1 MSPAPD
7 RTAEVAAVLSQINR
21 AWLEGTPDA
30 IGDHVADDVVMVF
43 PAFKGSAK
51 GREAFVG
58 GFRGFLASARIV
70 SHSETEF
77 HIDVVGNTAVASFGF
92 EMVYERGG
100 SNTRSA
106 GRDLWVFE
114 HRAGRWVAVWRTMID
129 VVEEAAS

>member
-7 RTAEVAAVLSQINR
+7 AKAEVASVLIQINR

-30 IGDHVADDVVMVF
+30 IGDYVADDVVMMF

-58 GFRGFLASARIV
+58 GFRSFCQHARIL
-70 SHSETEF
+70 SHLETEF

-92 EMVYERGG
+92 DMTYARGG

-129 VVEEAAS
+129 VVEEPA